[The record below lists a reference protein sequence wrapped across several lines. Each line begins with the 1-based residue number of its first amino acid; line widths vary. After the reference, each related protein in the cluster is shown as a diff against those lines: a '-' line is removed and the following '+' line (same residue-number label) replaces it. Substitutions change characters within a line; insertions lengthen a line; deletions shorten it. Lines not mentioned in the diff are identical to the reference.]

1 MTTAERSLKRHI
13 LLVST
18 LSVLLVGG
26 IGGWALS
33 TTLSNAVVA
42 EGSVV
47 IEDNAK
53 KVQHLTGGIVSEL
66 LVKEGAHVKAGD
78 VLLRLDGTSL
88 KSNLGITNSTL
99 AQLYARRARL
109 QAERRGDENFTVKE
123 AEAAGISSQTNR
135 ILIEGEQ
142 QFFVSRRSS
151 LEGMKKQLVERKS
164 QLAEEIEGATLQIKS
179 IDDSIVLID
188 EEHTAISSLYEKQL
202 VTMQRVNTLKRQ
214 RAELDGSRGRM
225 IATRAQAHGRI
236 NEINLQILQLD
247 EDRQTENA
255 RDLTD
260 VEAKIA
266 ESEERRIA
274 IQDQLNRL
282 DVRAPLDGY
291 IYQLALH
298 TVGGVANPGE
308 ALMLLSPETR
318 RLTVEAKV
326 ALRSIDQ
333 LSVGQR
339 VDIRFSAFD
348 QKTTP
353 EVQGKISSISPD
365 SVVDQR
371 SGAASYIVRIAPDAD
386 DIARLQGLTLY
397 PGMPAEVFI
406 KVADRS
412 VISYLTKPMMDQIN
426 NTFRDE

>member
-1 MTTAERSLKRHI
+1 M
-13 LLVST
+13 
-18 LSVLLVGG
+18 
-26 IGGWALS
+26 
-33 TTLSNAVVA
+33 
-42 EGSVV
+42 
-47 IEDNAK
+47 
-53 KVQHLTGGIVSEL
+53 
-66 LVKEGAHVKAGD
+66 
-78 VLLRLDGTSL
+78 
-88 KSNLGITNSTL
+88 
-99 AQLYARRARL
+99 
-109 QAERRGDENFTVKE
+109 
-123 AEAAGISSQTNR
+123 
-135 ILIEGEQ
+135 
-142 QFFVSRRSS
+142 
-151 LEGMKKQLVERKS
+151 
-164 QLAEEIEGATLQIKS
+164 
-179 IDDSIVLID
+179 LID

-214 RAELDGSRGRM
+214 RAELDGNRGRM

-274 IQDQLNRL
+274 IQDQLDRL

-318 RLTVEAKV
+318 SLTVEAKV

-333 LSVGQR
+333 LSVGQS

-371 SGAASYIVRIAPDAD
+371 SGAASYIVRIAPDAG
-386 DIARLQGLTLY
+386 DIARLQGLSLY

-426 NTFRDE
+426 HTFRDE